1 MISYQIADINDAE
14 KLVSLCRQFAEDID
28 VIYQRYTIDAKSL
41 LGVTAMVGNIV
52 SLEIITKDDDI
63 KRRFSETVNS
73 LKEGRQ
79 IHVSC
84 YQLQEIT

>member
-79 IHVSC
+79 IYVSC

>member
-73 LKEGRQ
+73 LKEGM
-79 IHVSC
+79 
-84 YQLQEIT
+84 